1 MSTAPDG
8 PAPDLASALAAATD
22 DTTWRDAAKAGL
34 LAGRALLRQRFE
46 AGEVADR
53 LVSRCSAMADDV
65 VRSAWARCLGEAD
78 GLDLLATGGYG
89 RGELYPQSD
98 IDLLVLAEPALQQA
112 RQADI
117 GRFFS
122 LLWDAGLATSQAVRS
137 EAQCVEA
144 AREDIT
150 VLTALMECRVLAGD
164 PGAVARLSA
173 ALSPEVLWPPKD
185 YFAAKREEQRARH
198 ARFHDTAHNLEPSI
212 KEGPGGLRD
221 LQTVTWMGMRLYGVP
236 GLRALVPLGL
246 LGEDECAS
254 LEREW
259 RVLARLRFGLHLL
272 ANRREERLGFDYQKN
287 LAAML
292 GLKDERRDNL
302 AVEQMMQ
309 GFFRSAATVMRIND
323 RLLQRFEEQLSGQEP
338 AVPLGDGFE
347 LRHGYLAM
355 AEPARLGRGF
365 GEVLALFEA
374 WDAQPGARGL
384 HSETA
389 RALGESL
396 GAIAPYAEQPEA
408 IRQRFMALM
417 QSPQAVAA
425 LTRMAR
431 LGVLARYLP
440 AFGKVAGRMQYD
452 LFHVYTVDQ
461 HTLTVLAH
469 IDGFAR
475 KADERF
481 GIAHEVWPRLR
492 KPHLLLLAG
501 LFHDIAKGRGGDHS
515 ELGAVDARE
524 FAQAHALPEAD
535 ADLLAWLVEQ
545 HLLMSTTAQRQD
557 ISDPAV
563 VARFANKVADRE
575 HLDYLYL
582 LTCADIAGTSPK
594 LWNAW
599 KDRLLA
605 DLYAAT
611 RFALRRGLENPVHA
625 TEIMA
630 ETRAAALERL
640 LGEGLSREEVER
652 IWAAYPDVGFLRY
665 RPEQIAW
672 QTQGIAASGGADTLV
687 LARPHLQDG
696 GLEVFVRTPDRD
708 GLFAALVATFDRLG
722 LNVLEA
728 RVLNSSDGFALD
740 NFQLIAPLGRAPEP
754 SAVEGALRNALRD
767 PARVKPPR
775 RAAPRQLRH
784 FRVPVKVD
792 FDASADGRRT
802 RMSLVCTDQPGL
814 LAGVAQVLRRFRLRV
829 HDARIATFGEK
840 VEDFFLLT
848 DERDQPVG
856 DQALLDELRAA
867 IVAGVDGESR
877 DGKKE
882 AEH

>member
-1 MSTAPDG
+1 M
-8 PAPDLASALAAATD
+8 ALAAATD
-22 DTTWRDAAKAGL
+22 DAAWREAAKAGL
-34 LAGRALLRQRFE
+34 AARRAGLRRRFE
-46 AGEVADR
+46 AGEAIDR
-53 LVSRCSAMADDV
+53 LVSLCNEASDTV
-65 VRSAWARCLGEAD
+65 VTSAWSRCLPAD
-78 GLDLLATGGYG
+78 APLQLLATGGYG
-89 RGELYPQSD
+89 RAELYPQSD
-98 IDLLVLAEPALQQA
+98 IDLLVLAEPEAQKA
-112 RQADI
+112 HEAAI
-117 GRFFS
+117 GHFFS

-137 EAQCVEA
+137 TAQCVEA

-150 VLTALMECRVLAGD
+150 VLTALMECRVLAGATD
-164 PGAVARLSA
+164 TPAQLAT
-173 ALSPEVLWPPKD
+173 ALAPTVLWPPAE
-185 YFAAKREEQRARH
+185 YFDAKRAEQRTRH
-198 ARFHDTAHNLEPSI
+198 ARFHDTAHNLEPNI

-259 RVLARLRFGLHLL
+259 RILARLRFGLHLL
-272 ANRREERLGFDYQKN
+272 ANRREERLGFDHQKA

-292 GLKDERRDNL
+292 GLKDEHRDNL

-323 RLLQRFEEQLSGQEP
+323 RLLQRFEEQLSAKEVPEP
-338 AVPLGDGFE
+338 AGEGYE

-355 AEPARLGRGF
+355 TQPQQLREG
-365 GEVLALFEA
+365 LAPMLSLFAA
-374 WDAQPGARGL
+374 WDALPEARGL

-396 GAIAPYAEQPEA
+396 SAIRPYEEQPPDV
-408 IRQRFMALM
+408 RQQFMALL
-417 QSPQAVAA
+417 QTRQAVAT

-440 AFGKVAGRMQYD
+440 AFGRVSGRMQYD

-469 IDGFAR
+469 MDGFAR
-475 KADERF
+475 RVDERF
-481 GIAHEVWPRLR
+481 AIAHEILPRLR

-524 FAQAHALPEAD
+524 FAAAHAMPEAD

-545 HLLMSTTAQRQD
+545 HLLMSVTAQRQD
-557 ISDPAV
+557 ISDPEV
-563 VARFANKVADRE
+563 VARFAGKVADRE

-625 TEIMA
+625 NEIMA
-630 ETRAAALERL
+630 ETRAVAMERL
-640 LGEGLSREEVER
+640 LGEGLDQAEVEH

-672 QTQGIAASGGADTLV
+672 QTRGIAEAGGAETVVLV
-687 LARPHLQDG
+687 RPHVQDA

-708 GLFAALVATFDRLG
+708 GLFAALVATLDRLG
-722 LNVLEA
+722 LNVLQA
-728 RVLNSSDGFALD
+728 RVLNSADGHALD
-740 NFQLIAPLGRAPEP
+740 SFQAIAPQGIAPEP
-754 SAVEGALRNALRD
+754 SAVVAALKAALRD
-767 PARVKPPR
+767 PARVRPAK

-784 FRVPVKVD
+784 FRVPARVD
-792 FDASADGRRT
+792 FDHLADGSRT

-814 LAGVAQVLRRFRLRV
+814 LAGVAQVLRQHRLRL

-848 DERDQPVG
+848 DERDRAIE
-856 DQALLDELRAA
+856 DQALLDELRQA
-867 IVAGVDGESR
+867 IVACVDGETE

-882 AEH
+882 AKH

>member
-22 DTTWRDAAKAGL
+22 DSTWRDAAKAGL

-65 VRSAWARCLGEAD
+65 VRSAWARCLGDAD

-137 EAQCVEA
+137 EAQCVDA

-173 ALSPEVLWPPKD
+173 ALSPDVLWPPKD

-365 GEVLALFEA
+365 GEVLALFET

-396 GAIAPYAEQPEA
+396 GAIAPYADQPEA
-408 IRQRFMALM
+408 IRQRFMALV
-417 QSPQAVAA
+417 QSPQAVAT

-481 GIAHEVWPRLR
+481 GIAHEVLPRLR

-767 PARVKPPR
+767 PARVRPPR

-848 DERDQPVG
+848 DERDEPVG

>member
-1 MSTAPDG
+1 VSAVQ
-8 PAPDLASALAAATD
+8 PAPDTGLAGQLAAAPD
-22 DTTWRDAAKAGL
+22 PEAWLEAARAGL
-34 LAGRALLRQRFE
+34 AASRESLRRRFE
-46 AGEVADR
+46 GGEAMGR
-53 LVSRCSAMADDV
+53 LVLACCADADALV
-65 VRSAWARCLGEAD
+65 LSAWRLCLPAEAP
-78 GLDLLATGGYG
+78 LQLLATGGYG
-89 RGELYPQSD
+89 RRELYPQSD
-98 IDLLVLAEPALQQA
+98 IDLLVLGEPEAQLA
-112 RQADI
+112 YEAAI

-122 LLWDAGLATSQAVRS
+122 LLWDAGLATSHAVRS
-137 EAQCVEA
+137 LAQCAEA
-144 AREDIT
+144 ATADIT
-150 VLTALMECRVLAGD
+150 VLTALMESRLLAGA
-164 PGAVARLSA
+164 PETLA
-173 ALSPEVLWPPKD
+173 ALAATLAPPAIWPPAE
-185 YFAAKREEQRARH
+185 YYRAKRAEQLQRH
-198 ARFHDTAHNLEPSI
+198 ARFNDTAYNLEPNL

-272 ANRREERLGFDYQKN
+272 AGRRQERLGFDHQKA

-292 GLKDERRDNL
+292 GLRDERSDKL

-309 GFFRSAATVMRIND
+309 GFFRAAATVIRIND
-323 RLLQRFEEQLSGQEP
+323 RLLQRFEEQLAGDEP
-338 AVPLGDGFE
+338 PEPVGEHYE
-347 LRHGYLAM
+347 LRHGYLALR
-355 AEPARLGRGF
+355 EPARLREGMAVAI
-365 GEVLALFEA
+365 ELFAAWAEA
-374 WDAQPGARGL
+374 PLARGL

-396 GAIAPYAEQPEA
+396 KAIRPYDEQPMDV
-408 IRQRFMALM
+408 RQAFMALL
-417 QSPQAVAA
+417 QGPAAVTTLA
-425 LTRMAR
+425 RMAR
-431 LGVLARYLP
+431 LGVLGRYLP
-440 AFGKVAGRMQYD
+440 AFGQVSGRMQYD

-469 IDGFAR
+469 MDGFAR
-475 KADERF
+475 GPDPRF
-481 GIAHEVWPRLR
+481 AMAHEVLPKLR

-515 ELGAVDARE
+515 ELGAVDARA
-524 FAQAHALPEAD
+524 FAEAHGLPQAD
-535 ADLLAWLVEQ
+535 TDLVAWLVQ
-545 HLLMSTTAQRQD
+545 KHLLMSVTAQRQD

-563 VARFANKVADRE
+563 VARFAGEVADRE

-625 TEIMA
+625 NEIMA
-630 ETRAAALERL
+630 ETRAAALEKL
-640 LGEGLSREEVER
+640 LAEGLSREEVER

-672 QTQGIAASGGADTLV
+672 QTLGIAGAGGEETIVLV
-687 LARPHLQDG
+687 RPHATGG

-708 GLFAALVATFDRLG
+708 GLFAAIVATFDRLG

-728 RVLNSSDGFALD
+728 RVLGSSDGHALD
-740 NFQLIAPLGRAPEP
+740 SFQLMSPQGTVPEP
-754 SAVEGALRNALRD
+754 AQVVAALRAALRD
-767 PARVKPPR
+767 PARVRPSR

-784 FRVPVKVD
+784 FRVPVQVG
-792 FDASADGRRT
+792 FDHLADGSGT

-814 LAGVAQVLRRFRLRV
+814 LAQVAQVLRQHRLRV
-829 HDARIATFGEK
+829 HDARIATFGER

-848 DERDQPVG
+848 DERDRAIG
-856 DQALLDELRAA
+856 GQAQLDSLREA
-867 IVAGVDGESR
+867 IIACVDG
-877 DGKKE
+877 DGGHGKE
-882 AEH
+882 KAQH